1 MSVLFAKYVHIVAI
15 AVAFALF
22 FLRGIWV
29 LRSYPDSQERWARA
43 IPNIAYVVAAISA
56 GAMLVLSPV
65 GGWPGDWLT
74 VKLVLTAIFALLATY
89 LFHVARAMVIKV
101 LVWLLAL
108 VVFLFVTTIAVL
120 RNPMGILS
128 VLGIGL

>member
-1 MSVLFAKYVHIVAI
+1 MSVLFIKYVHIFAI

-22 FLRGIWV
+22 FLRGIWE
-29 LRSYPDSQERWARA
+29 LRSYPDSQERWVRA
-43 IPNIAYVVAAISA
+43 IPNIAYIIVAISA
-56 GAMLVLSPV
+56 GLMLVMSPLR
-65 GGWPGDWLT
+65 GWPGDWLT
-74 VKLVLTAIFALLATY
+74 VKLVLTGIFAVLAMY
-89 LFHVARAMVIKV
+89 LFRVVQATIVKI

-128 VLGIGL
+128 VL